1 MSQLSSNPVLH
12 AMIPRL
18 GDDYASIIILCM
30 SFQLEDLTMFRFRD
44 LVDAETLD
52 HTRSLDIETLVS
64 KFRIHHDQLTQCR
77 AAFAETV
84 NSYSTTTGKG
94 IGVPIFS
101 SSRIVSLFLSFLV
114 YKNLIFEVLKTF
126 NLIQNELKRNQWIKD
141 THPAVFAEFSAMMI
155 SDIFEFG
162 FFAKTKDSAY
172 HDLLNKL
179 NYHVYR
185 KMNEQVLPKFFGTK
199 E

>member
-1 MSQLSSNPVLH
+1 MSSATTDVTANSSDIPLVMESIDLGSEPEEIEWHELRKLSEMSQLSSNPVLH

-126 NLIQNELKRNQWIKD
+126 NLIQNELKRN
-141 THPAVFAEFSAMMI
+141 
-155 SDIFEFG
+155 
-162 FFAKTKDSAY
+162 
-172 HDLLNKL
+172 
-179 NYHVYR
+179 
-185 KMNEQVLPKFFGTK
+185 
-199 E
+199 